1 MAVVS
6 YSVEVVNTNK
16 KLRAIVADTMAIYNS
31 ALNYVIGVVEENYD
45 QINDLDNLERKMFIE
60 RLIHNTKSNVAKYD
74 FDKKYYKLPSYMLRD
89 IEAQA
94 YG

>member
-6 YSVEVVNTNK
+6 YSVEIVNTNK

-60 RLIHNTKSNVAKYD
+60 RLIHNNGRS
-74 FDKKYYKLPSYMLRD
+74 LPWR
-89 IEAQA
+89 
-94 YG
+94 